1 MTRLRDDAPLGQNF
15 TVREFTRSP
24 TAARMGLDNSIEQG
38 SAEHRALVALVD
50 HVLQPMRTL
59 LGVPLVIT
67 SGFRGDELNEAVG
80 GVPTSQHRLGEA
92 ADICS
97 ARYEPIDLAQQFIN
111 AVVPFDQLIVEHDQ
125 AVVHVSHSRDHNRGE
140 VLTRYVDRDSDRLV
154 YAVGLQHD
162 PRKLA

>member
-1 MTRLRDDAPLGQNF
+1 VSRLRDDAALGQNF

-67 SGFRGDELNEAVG
+67 SGFRGDELNEAIG
-80 GVPTSQHRLGEA
+80 GVATSQHRLGEA
-92 ADICS
+92 ADLCS
-97 ARYEPIDLAQQFIN
+97 GQYEPMDLAQQFIT
-111 AVVPFDQLIVEHDQ
+111 AGVPFDQLILEHDQ
-125 AVVHVSHSRDHNRGE
+125 GVVHVSHSRDSNRRE
-140 VLTRYVDRDSDRLV
+140 VLTRYIDRDSDRLV
-154 YAVGLQHD
+154 YAVGLQAD
-162 PRKLA
+162 PGASA